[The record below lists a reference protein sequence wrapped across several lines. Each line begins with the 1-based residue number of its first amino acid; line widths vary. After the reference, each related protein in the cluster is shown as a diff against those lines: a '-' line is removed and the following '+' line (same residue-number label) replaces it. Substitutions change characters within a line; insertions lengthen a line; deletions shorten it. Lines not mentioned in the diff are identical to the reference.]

1 MRLTPN
7 KNNKKEVPN
16 MKYTQ
21 NEKILQ
27 ITEKTCPCQD
37 LVRLSKILCMY
48 EWKSSFLDKINNIK
62 SERSVLL
69 WVFYQK
75 KW

>member
-37 LVRLSKILCMY
+37 LVGTFRKIFSY
-48 EWKSSFLDKINNIK
+48 ETETVQNF
-62 SERSVLL
+62 VY
-69 WVFYQK
+69 V
-75 KW
+75 

>member
-1 MRLTPN
+1 
-7 KNNKKEVPN
+7 

-37 LVRLSKILCMY
+37 LVGTFRKIFSY
-48 EWKSSFLDKINNIK
+48 ETG
-62 SERSVLL
+62 V
-69 WVFYQK
+69 
-75 KW
+75 